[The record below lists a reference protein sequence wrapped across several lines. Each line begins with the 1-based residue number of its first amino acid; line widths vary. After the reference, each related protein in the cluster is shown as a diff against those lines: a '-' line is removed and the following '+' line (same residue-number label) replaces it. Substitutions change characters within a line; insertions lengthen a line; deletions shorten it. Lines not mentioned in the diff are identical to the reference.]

1 MRPLVSRCGRQEQ
14 YFIALLTHEMQQ
26 EVQNESFIIRSE
38 ALWFNICSTLWV
50 SFVFLLR
57 AVSVVSTRTFRA
69 TELAHMNQHVAGPV
83 ELVRR

>member
-26 EVQNESFIIRSE
+26 EVQNERFIIRSE
-38 ALWFNICSTLWV
+38 AQWFNICSTLWV

-57 AVSVVSTRTFRA
+57 ALSVVSTRIVRV
-69 TELAHMNQHVAGPV
+69 TELAHMNQHVTGTV
-83 ELVRR
+83 ELLWR